1 MTDQRRGGGDR
12 GAEPPA
18 PGYRGALPPRTDSLA
33 RPWVIVVFV
42 IFVLIFALSFANIP
56 SSIFPTP
63 SVTPL
68 PSVST
73 APSGS
78 GSASGSPGA
87 SASGAAAG
95 SASVAPSAPASVS
108 TTPTASPTP

>member
-1 MTDQRRGGGDR
+1 MTDRRGGGDR
-12 GAEPPA
+12 GVEAQA
-18 PGYRGALPPRTDSLA
+18 PGYRGALPPRTDRLA
-33 RPWVIVVFV
+33 RPWVVVVFV

-68 PSVST
+68 PSFSI

-78 GSASGSPGA
+78 GGPSGSPNASASAAATASGSA
-87 SASGAAAG
+87 SAAP
-95 SASVAPSAPASVS
+95 SASVSPIPSV
-108 TTPTASPTP
+108 TP